1 MPASLPGIPTLFPA
15 RPPRCILPAMSAAP
29 TAPPE
34 TRPSGLVRGAVLGLV
49 VLTGINLFNY
59 IDRNVISGVEESV
72 KKDFSLRDWQ
82 SGALVFGLIIVYT
95 LTAPFFGAFGDRG
108 SRPKLI
114 AAGVALWSVATA
126 LAGRATDFWTL
137 FAARSAVG
145 VGEAAYGTIGP
156 SLLADYFPKTVR
168 GRVFAIFFAAIPIGY
183 ALGYVIGG
191 VVDKHYGWR
200 AAFYVAGLPGLVL
213 AALALGLPDPPRG
226 AAEGEDAPHAAH
238 GPGGGLAAYRALLAN
253 RPYVLTVLG
262 YAAYTFALGGLAFW
276 MVPFLERVRKIPK
289 ADAAVNFGAIIVATG
304 FVGTLAGGWI
314 GDRLLR
320 VSKQGYLWLSGI
332 ATLLAVPP
340 VLVALRAPDPRVM
353 YGACVVAELL
363 LFASTGPINT
373 AIVNQVAPEIRATAI
388 AASIFAIH
396 ILGDAISPFLIGGVS
411 DATGSLGKGM
421 LMVPVAVLAGG
432 AIWTWA
438 AWRGGE

>member
-1 MPASLPGIPTLFPA
+1 
-15 RPPRCILPAMSAAP
+15 MSAAP

-34 TRPSGLVRGAVLGLV
+34 TRPPGLARGAVLGLV

-72 KKDFSLRDWQ
+72 KDAFQLRDWQ
-82 SGALVFGLIIVYT
+82 SGALPFGLIIVYS
-95 LTAPFFGAFGDRG
+95 LTAPFFGSSGDRG
-108 SRPKLI
+108 SRPRLV

-126 LAGRATDFWTL
+126 LAGLAGGFWTL

-156 SLLADYFPKTVR
+156 SLLADYFPKSVR
-168 GRVFAIFFAAIPIGY
+168 GRVFAIFYAAIPIGY
-183 ALGYVIGG
+183 ALGYMIGG
-191 VVDKHYGWR
+191 FVGDPHRWGWR
-200 AAFYVAGLPGLVL
+200 AAFYVAGIPGLAL
-213 AALALGLPDPPRG
+213 AALALALRDPPRG
-226 AAEGEDAPHAAH
+226 AAEDGDVGHAAH
-238 GPGGGLAAYRALLAN
+238 GAGGGLAVYRRLLEN

-276 MVPFLERVRKIPK
+276 MVPFLERVRHVPK
-289 ADAAVNFGAIIVATG
+289 ADAATNFGAIIVVTG

-320 VSKQGYLWLSGI
+320 VTKEGYLWLSGI
-332 ATLLAVPP
+332 ATLLGAPP
-340 VLVALRAPDPRVM
+340 VAIAILSPDPHVF

-373 AIVNQVAPEIRATAI
+373 AIVNQVAPEIRATAV
-388 AASIFAIH
+388 AASIFTIH

-411 DATGSLGKGM
+411 DATGSLERAM
-421 LMVPVAVLAGG
+421 LIVPVAVVVGG
-432 AIWTWA
+432 AIWTLG
-438 AWRGGE
+438 AWLGGRTPERE